1 MLKKHLISL
10 LTISAAALFISPAWG
25 ELDTTSKIT
34 FACENIQDVPIT
46 IAKNSEGK
54 TLPIFHWKKEA
65 LTTVKTTPQEL
76 CLGVTAKLNE
86 YVIEGYDLSELW
98 FTNSQEADLPAIC
111 VAEKNFGC
119 DLVLFTLAPVEKPS
133 DAASQALETILDR
146 KLQVSKSYKT
156 ATTSMSYSISS
167 SNSLNFGS
175 NNSDDKYDIINS
187 KTISYKVNLFELFQ
201 NIEPI

>member
-1 MLKKHLISL
+1 MPKKHLISL

-34 FACENIQDVPIT
+34 FTCKNIQDVPIT

-65 LTTVKTTPQEL
+65 LTTIKTTPQEL
-76 CLGVTAKLNE
+76 CLRATAKLNE
-86 YVIEGYDLSELW
+86 YVTEGYDLSELW

-119 DLVLFTLAPVEKPS
+119 DLVLFTLAPVEKPT

-146 KLQVSKSYKT
+146 KLQVNKSDKT
-156 ATTSMSYSISS
+156 ATTSMSYSIS
-167 SNSLNFGS
+167 LDFGS
-175 NNSDDKYDIINS
+175 NNSDDKYDIININT